1 MAYISQYEYY
11 TNNGNNPTDANWGSY
26 QYVSLQDIV
35 NNFLLMYSGN
45 HSLVNN
51 EERYKVLFHAKRAI
65 QELNYDA
72 FKEIKVL
79 ELSVCDQLR
88 YVLPSD
94 FVNWVRISLYA
105 NGVLMPLSENIQTLS
120 AKAYLQD
127 NDCNILFDQN
137 GNILEPQYS
146 NIDYDRIRGTKK
158 SIYLN
163 YGHQFHGQEGYCCD
177 GNWYFDYNIGSR
189 IGLNTET
196 ANRNPTFNIDKKA
209 GVINFDS
216 SIIGY
221 NHNYNNQNQ
230 NIHHDRSA
238 TVILEYISDGMENG
252 DTSLITV
259 NKLFEQYIYA
269 AIKYEILNSKFGVQ
283 EYIVARAKRDRSA
296 LLRNAKIRISNI
308 HPGRLLMNLR
318 GMDKIIK

>member
-11 TNNGNNPTDANWGSY
+11 DNNGNTPEDKNWGSY
-26 QYVSLQDIV
+26 QYVSLDDVV

-51 EERYKVLFHAKRAI
+51 VEKYKIIFHAKRAI

-72 FKEIKVL
+72 FKEIKIL
-79 ELSVCDQLR
+79 ELSVADSLR

-94 FVNWVRISLYA
+94 YVNWVRISLYKD
-105 NGVLMPLSENIQTLS
+105 GLLRPLTENIQTLS
-120 AKAYLQD
+120 SNAYLQD
-127 NDCNILFDQN
+127 QQGNILFDQL
-137 GNILEPQYS
+137 GNILKPQYS
-146 NIDYDRIRGTKK
+146 DIDYDRLTKLKK

-163 YGHQFHGQEGYCCD
+163 HGNQFDGMEGWCD
-177 GNWYFDYNIGSR
+177 NGNWYFETR
-189 IGLNTET
+189 FGLNTET
-196 ANRNPTFNIDKKA
+196 ANFNPTFNIDKKT

-216 SIIGY
+216 SMAGELC
-221 NHNYNNQNQ
+221 
-230 NIHHDRSA
+230 
-238 TVILEYISDGMENG
+238 ILESVSDGMEGG
-252 DTSLITV
+252 DNSLITV

-269 AIKYEILNSKFGVQ
+269 AIKYEILNSKFNVQ
-283 EYIVARAKRDRSA
+283 EYVVARAKKDRTA
-296 LLRNAKIRISNI
+296 LLRNARIRISNI